1 MQLLIVH
8 DDAEVGEQ
16 LAGMVADY
24 TGHTADLLANDAAA
38 QQWAQKHAHCD
49 LLLAQLDGNGVD
61 GLALGGALSEI
72 FSGLQVLF
80 LPSYPA
86 SEQRLEIGR
95 TKVFPEP
102 IDGERLLEAIETA
115 AGAERGAPDLFH
127 VLDVLQMC
135 CLSKR
140 SGAVQVVNGAQ
151 TGIVY
156 LRDGKI
162 VHAEGAVTR
171 GTEAFLEIAGWGDVE
186 FAYDASVPR
195 GRDNFDAVGRSARA
209 GGGAAPE
216 REDSGRRRPRFRT
229 APGRA
234 SASAEEARFLRRAP
248 TELSDAATKE
258 APCPNRP
265 LSTER
270 FPDGGSESAAP

>member
-24 TGHTADLLANDAAA
+24 TEHTCDLVASDEAARH
-38 QQWAQKHAHCD
+38 WAEKHARCD
-49 LLLAQLDGNGVD
+49 LLLAQLEGAGVD

-72 FSGLQVLF
+72 FPGLQVLF
-80 LPSYPA
+80 LPGYPA
-86 SEQRLEIGR
+86 AERRLEISR

-115 AGAERGAPDLFH
+115 AGAESGAADLFH

-140 SGAVQVVNGAQ
+140 SGAVQIVQEGKS
-151 TGIVY
+151 GIVF

-162 VHAEGAVTR
+162 VHAEAAVTR
-171 GTEAFLEIAGWGDVE
+171 GTEALLEIASWRDIE
-186 FAYDASVPR
+186 FAYDASVR
-195 GRDNFDAVGRSARA
+195 
-209 GGGAAPE
+209 APE
-216 REDSGRRRPRFRT
+216 TISLPWDEALVQAVTGRRE
-229 APGRA
+229 
-234 SASAEEARFLRRAP
+234 EEAPAPVEPPAPPRKRGFFAALRR
-248 TELSDAATKE
+248 
-258 APCPNRP
+258 N
-265 LSTER
+265 
-270 FPDGGSESAAP
+270 

>member
-24 TGHTADLLANDAAA
+24 TEHTCERVANDAAA
-38 QQWAQKHAHCD
+38 QQWAQKHARCD
-49 LLLAQLDGNGVD
+49 LLLAQLDGAGVD
-61 GLALGGALSEI
+61 GLTLGGTLSEI
-72 FSGLQVLF
+72 FPGLQVLF
-80 LPSYPA
+80 LPGYRA
-86 SEQRLEIGR
+86 REQRLAITR

-115 AGAERGAPDLFH
+115 AGAEQGAPDLFH

-140 SGAVQVVNGAQ
+140 SGAVQIVKEGHS
-151 TGIVY
+151 GIVY

-171 GTEAFLEIAGWGDVE
+171 GMEALLEIADWGDIE
-186 FAYDASVPR
+186 FAYDESVRAAETILTPW
-195 GRDNFDAVGRSARA
+195 DEALVQAVIAHQKEKA
-209 GGGAAPE
+209 GGEEPSAFQSSPAPE
-216 REDSGRRRPRFRT
+216 PV
-229 APGRA
+229 APPPKKRGFFGA
-234 SASAEEARFLRRAP
+234 LRR
-248 TELSDAATKE
+248 
-258 APCPNRP
+258 N
-265 LSTER
+265 
-270 FPDGGSESAAP
+270 

>member
-24 TGHTADLLANDAAA
+24 TEHECDLVARDAAA
-38 QQWAQKHAHCD
+38 SQWAEQHARCD
-49 LLLAQLDGNGVD
+49 LLLAQLDGAGVD

-72 FSGLQVLF
+72 FPGLQVLF
-80 LPSYPA
+80 LPGYPA
-86 SEQRLEIGR
+86 SEQRLEIAR

-115 AGAERGAPDLFH
+115 TGAESGAPDLFH

-140 SGAVQVVNGAQ
+140 SGAIQVVKEGHS
-151 TGIVY
+151 GIVY

-171 GTEAFLEIAGWGDVE
+171 GTQALLEIAGWGDIE
-186 FAYDASVPR
+186 FAYDPSERAAETISTPWDEALVR
-195 GRDNFDAVGRSARA
+195 AVVRHQKEKA
-209 GGGAAPE
+209 GADEPPHFQSSSAPE
-216 REDSGRRRPRFRT
+216 PT
-229 APGRA
+229 APPKKRGFFRV
-234 SASAEEARFLRRAP
+234 LRR
-248 TELSDAATKE
+248 
-258 APCPNRP
+258 
-265 LSTER
+265 
-270 FPDGGSESAAP
+270 

>member
-24 TGHTADLLANDAAA
+24 TEHACELVPSDAAA
-38 QQWAQKHAHCD
+38 QLWAQKHARCD
-49 LLLAQLDGNGVD
+49 LLLAQLEGNEVD

-72 FSGLQVLF
+72 FPGLQVLF

-86 SEQRLEIGR
+86 AEQRLEIGR

-140 SGAVQVVNGAQ
+140 SGAVQIVKGAQ
-151 TGIVY
+151 AGIVY
-156 LRDGKI
+156 LREGKI

-171 GTEAFLEIAGWGDVE
+171 GTEALLEIAGWGDIE
-186 FAYDASVPR
+186 FAYDSSERAAETILTPWDEALVQAVVR
-195 GRDNFDAVGRSARA
+195 HQKGKAGQGDAPSFEARPPEP
-209 GGGAAPE
+209 AAPPKK
-216 REDSGRRRPRFRT
+216 RGFF
-229 APGRA
+229 AA
-234 SASAEEARFLRRAP
+234 LRR
-248 TELSDAATKE
+248 
-258 APCPNRP
+258 
-265 LSTER
+265 
-270 FPDGGSESAAP
+270 G